1 MFRHFLK
8 MNYFVPYVTDSM
20 RIRSTSG
27 AAKIWFHASSLARIK
42 ISSALF
48 CSVVAKPARKS
59 RPKLADPIQLT
70 ERAAARIKE
79 LLEQKDN
86 AIGVRIGVK
95 RRGCNGYS
103 YTINYVVAGEDQNK
117 QDTTSSK
124 ERDEVVACHGVQVF
138 VDPKAVFFIVGTEM
152 DFIETDISSEF
163 TFTNPNSKGQCGCGE
178 SFNV

>member
-1 MFRHFLK
+1 MIRIC
-8 MNYFVPYVTDSM
+8 NFVPHV
-20 RIRSTSG
+20 INST
-27 AAKIWFHASSLARIK
+27 KILHAFRLNCSAPRTGVSFPNFYNFSVQFYSSVA
-42 ISSALF
+42 
-48 CSVVAKPARKS
+48 AKPAKKP
-59 RPKLADPIQLT
+59 RPKLADPIKLT

-103 YTINYVVAGEDQNK
+103 YTMNYVVAGED
-117 QDTTSSK
+117 TISSK
-124 ERDEVVACHGVQVF
+124 DRDEVVACHGVQVF

-152 DFIETDISSEF
+152 DFIETDVASEF